1 MTGARRGWGDKMS
14 NYDKV
19 VSSLSL
25 KQLNYFRA
33 LVDHGSISAA
43 ANALNMAQP
52 SLSEN
57 IAKLEKQLEVQL
69 AIRGARGVHM
79 TEAGMTLAIRAREI
93 LKSVEAMVEEIRQ
106 ISGDPRGPVSI
117 GLPPSLSILL
127 SVPLLETIHNE
138 HPLVRLHI
146 AEAMSGDILEWI
158 STDRLD
164 LGCVFEVSEAAPYAF
179 QPLLTEEL
187 FLVTAP
193 DNWPGKLDPNGV
205 AVEPIHASMLSQL
218 PLVLTS
224 QTHGARKLQEK
235 FARSIGQQLNVVA
248 EIDSLPH
255 IVEMVSRASA
265 YTILSHGAV
274 VRQVAAGTLALVPI
288 EEPTIRR
295 TAYMVRSRSRPVT
308 RAGAVVEKYI
318 TTILRELVDRYQLRA
333 TLPGMP
339 DAGADA
345 GPHAGPDAGADVGAG
360 PDAAADAGTDSVMQT
375 DADRRDS

>member
-1 MTGARRGWGDKMS
+1 MS
-14 NYDKV
+14 GLEKLT
-19 VSSLSL
+19 SSLSL
-25 KQLNYFRA
+25 KQLYYFLA

-57 IAKLEKQLEVQL
+57 IAKLEKQLEAQL
-69 AIRGARGVHM
+69 AVRGARGVQM
-79 TEAGMTLAIRAREI
+79 TEAGMALAKRGRE
-93 LKSVEAMVEEIRQ
+93 LLMNVEAMVEEIRQ
-106 ISGDPRGPVSI
+106 ISGEPRGPVSI

-138 HPLVRLHI
+138 HPQIHLHI

-158 STDRLD
+158 TADRID
-164 LGCVFEVSEAAPYAF
+164 LGFVYEVTEAAPCAYE
-179 QPLLTEEL
+179 PLLTEEL

-193 DNWPGKLDPNGV
+193 DNWPGELGPDGV
-205 AVEPIHASMLSQL
+205 ALKPVSNSKLAEL

-235 FARSIGQQLNVVA
+235 FARTIGQHLNVVA

-274 VRQVAAGTLALVPI
+274 VRQVAAGTLALVPF
-288 EEPTIRR
+288 EEPTMRR
-295 TAYMVRSRSRPVT
+295 TAYMVRARTHPVT
-308 RAGAVVEKYI
+308 RAAVTVEQYV
-318 TTILRELVDRYQLRA
+318 TTILRELVQRYNLRA
-333 TLPGMP
+333 TLPN
-339 DAGADA
+339 A
-345 GPHAGPDAGADVGAG
+345 V
-360 PDAAADAGTDSVMQT
+360 
-375 DADRRDS
+375 DRNPESKAKS